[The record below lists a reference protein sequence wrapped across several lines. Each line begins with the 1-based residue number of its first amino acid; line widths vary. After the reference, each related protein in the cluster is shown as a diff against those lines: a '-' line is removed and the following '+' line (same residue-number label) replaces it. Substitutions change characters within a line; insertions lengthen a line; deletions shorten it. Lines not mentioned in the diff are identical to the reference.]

1 MSSGSEAAGLTLAQ
15 RLRSFLEGHA
25 ANPEFAWYVATIS
38 LFTTLTASFPF
49 GAVLAAA
56 VLLNR
61 RRWLRVSL
69 LSSLTAAT
77 ASLILLLVFGE
88 LGWQQVL
95 ERYPDLANSALYAT
109 VQGWLQRWGVW
120 TLFFV
125 TLLPVPQTASMAIC
139 AMAYYSPLPAFV
151 ALLAGKSLRYLFYG
165 WLAANFPARA
175 HALAQRYGLALER
188 RKRPRV

>member
-1 MSSGSEAAGLTLAQ
+1 MSSNSASVGPSLAQ
-15 RLRSFLEGHA
+15 RLRGLLETHA
-25 ANPEFAWYVATIS
+25 ASPEFAWYVATIS

-49 GAVLAAA
+49 GVVLAAA

-77 ASLILLLVFGE
+77 ASLILLLLFGE

-95 ERYPDLANSALYAT
+95 ERYPDLAQSTLYAT
-109 VQGWLQRWGVW
+109 LQGWLQRWGVW
-120 TLFFV
+120 TLFLV
-125 TLLPVPQTASMAIC
+125 TVLPVPQTASMAIC
-139 AMAYYSPLPAFV
+139 AMAYYAPLPAFL
-151 ALLAGKSLRYLFYG
+151 ALLAGKTVRYVFYG

-175 HALAQRYGLALER
+175 YALAQRYGLALER
-188 RKRPRV
+188 RKRART